1 MNRFFV
7 EKENI
12 TDSSA
17 VLYGEDVKH
26 ISSVLRLRTG
36 DEVMLCDGIGMDYHA
51 RITAISKA
59 EVHFDI
65 LSSSTALTEP
75 QCSLTLFQ
83 GLPKAGKLET
93 IIQKCVEL
101 GISDIVPVVM
111 DRSVV
116 RISKSDFN
124 KKSERY
130 QRVSMEAAKQSRR
143 GIIPAVGQLISSKE
157 ISAEGFDALILAYEL
172 ERKKSI
178 KAVLSS
184 IDASAKRIGVIVG
197 PEGGISDDEAEYFSS
212 IGAIPFSLGRRILR
226 TETAGPAITAIILYH
241 MEGEA

>member
-36 DEVMLCDGIGMDYHA
+36 DEVMLCDGMGTDYRA
-51 RITAISKA
+51 KIAAVSKA
-59 EVHFDI
+59 EAHFDI
-65 LSSSTALTEP
+65 LSSSPALTEP
-75 QCSLTLFQ
+75 RCSLTLFQ

-101 GISDIVPVVM
+101 GISEIVPVAM
-111 DRSVV
+111 ERSVV
-116 RISKSDFN
+116 RLSKKDFD
-124 KKSERY
+124 KKLERY
-130 QRVSMEAAKQSRR
+130 QRVAMEASKQSRR
-143 GIIPAVGQLISSKE
+143 GVIPRVGRLIEPKE
-157 ISAEGFDALILAYEL
+157 IDPAAFDALLLAYEL
-172 ERKKSI
+172 EGEHSI
-178 KAVLSS
+178 KAVL
-184 IDASAKRIGVIVG
+184 DALDSNVRRIGVIIG
-197 PEGGISDDEAEYFSS
+197 PEGGISDDEAKLFASL
-212 IGAIPFSLGRRILR
+212 GAQSFSLGRRILR
-226 TETAGPAITAIILYH
+226 TETAGPAITAIIMYH

>member
-1 MNRFFV
+1 MNRFFIDPG
-7 EKENI
+7 NI
-12 TDSSA
+12 VGTKAS
-17 VLYGEDVKH
+17 LYSEDVKH
-26 ISSVLRLRTG
+26 IAAVLRLKAG
-36 DEVMLCDGIGMDYHA
+36 DQVTLCDGRGNDYTA
-51 RITAISKA
+51 EITSISKA
-59 EVHFDI
+59 EVRFNI
-65 LSSSTALTEP
+65 LSAY
-75 QCSLTLFQ
+75 CSAAESKCSITLFQ

-172 ERKKSI
+172 EREKSI